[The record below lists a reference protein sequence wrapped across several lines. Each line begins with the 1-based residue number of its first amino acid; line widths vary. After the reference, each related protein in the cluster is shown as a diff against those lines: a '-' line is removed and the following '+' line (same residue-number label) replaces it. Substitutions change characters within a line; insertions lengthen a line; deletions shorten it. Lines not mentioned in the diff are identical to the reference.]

1 MRLTWT
7 LAAAIL
13 GGLIA
18 AATARPGRYVVRGRS
33 MEPVVHDGDR
43 LLVLRGCRWYV
54 QPRIG
59 SLVLARPVALRG
71 REVIKRVASMEPGVE
86 GARFTLLG
94 DNAVASTDSRH
105 FGSVTAAEITA
116 RVWLRYWPDERRG
129 RVC

>member
-7 LAAAIL
+7 LTVAVL

-18 AATARPGRYVVRGRS
+18 AAVARPGRYIVRGRS
-33 MEPVVHDGDR
+33 MEPALRDGDR
-43 LLVLRGCRWYV
+43 LLVLRGSRRNAHPHV
-54 QPRIG
+54 G
-59 SLVLARPVALRG
+59 SLVLARPIALHG
-71 REVIKRVASMEPGVE
+71 REVIKRVASVRPGVE

-94 DNAVASTDSRH
+94 DNAAASTDSRH

-129 RVC
+129 RVR